1 MEKHNPYLTKE
12 IMNEL
17 RHGAATAI
25 TGHYYDM
32 VAEIVSVVSV
42 QNKPVFSDSTFILKL
57 STLIRL
63 FAMLRLRRQNLHSR
77 D

>member
-12 IMNEL
+12 TINEL

-25 TGHYYDM
+25 TGRYYDM

-42 QNKPVFSDSTFILKL
+42 QIEFFYLTEP
-57 STLIRL
+57 L
-63 FAMLRLRRQNLHSR
+63 F
-77 D
+77 